1 MSLSNLLIIFSSSF
15 MALFPVV
22 NPLGNGFVVNGFF
35 TDLDPK
41 QRKTAIRKLILN
53 FIIIGVGTLVIG
65 HLFLL
70 MFGLAIPVIQLG
82 GGILICKTAMEL
94 LGDSNSPDQEES
106 SRNMDSLKWKN
117 IEQKIF
123 YPITFPISIGPG
135 SISVIF
141 TLMASASVKGKLLQ
155 TGINYFVI
163 ALVIVCMA
171 AILYIFLSQG
181 QRIIQKLGPVGN
193 QIINKLVAFFT
204 FCIGIQISVT
214 GISQIF
220 HLSTAVTERLRQPA
234 MIFTRFYPFVRI
246 SMSNIRF
253 MMKTNIYHCQTLEKC
268 SGTLRGRRHNY

>member
-70 MFGLAIPVIQLG
+70 MFGLAIPVIQ
-82 GGILICKTAMEL
+82 L

-181 QRIIQKLGPVGN
+181 
-193 QIINKLVAFFT
+193 
-204 FCIGIQISVT
+204 
-214 GISQIF
+214 
-220 HLSTAVTERLRQPA
+220 
-234 MIFTRFYPFVRI
+234 
-246 SMSNIRF
+246 
-253 MMKTNIYHCQTLEKC
+253 
-268 SGTLRGRRHNY
+268 

>member
-1 MSLSNLLIIFSSSF
+1 MSLSSLLIIFSSSF
-15 MALFPVV
+15 MALFPVI

-35 TDLDPK
+35 ANLDPS
-41 QRKTAIRKLILN
+41 QRKTAIQKLTIN
-53 FIIIGVGTLVIG
+53 FIMIGVGTLLIG

-70 MFGLAIPVIQLG
+70 IFGLAIPVIQLG
-82 GGILICKTAMEL
+82 GGILICKTAIEL
-94 LGDSNSPDQEES
+94 LGDSNSSDKEGTSQ
-106 SRNMDSLKWKN
+106 NVDSFKWKS

-141 TLMASASVKGKLLQ
+141 TLMASAM
-155 TGINYFVI
+155 I
-163 ALVIVCMA
+163 CMA
-171 AILYIFLSQG
+171 GILYVFLSQG

-220 HLSTAVTERLRQPA
+220 HL
-234 MIFTRFYPFVRI
+234 
-246 SMSNIRF
+246 NI
-253 MMKTNIYHCQTLEKC
+253 L
-268 SGTLRGRRHNY
+268 

>member
-70 MFGLAIPVIQLG
+70 MFGLAIPVIQL
-82 GGILICKTAMEL
+82 

-141 TLMASASVKGKLLQ
+141 TLMASASVKGK
-155 TGINYFVI
+155 
-163 ALVIVCMA
+163 
-171 AILYIFLSQG
+171 
-181 QRIIQKLGPVGN
+181 
-193 QIINKLVAFFT
+193 
-204 FCIGIQISVT
+204 
-214 GISQIF
+214 
-220 HLSTAVTERLRQPA
+220 
-234 MIFTRFYPFVRI
+234 
-246 SMSNIRF
+246 
-253 MMKTNIYHCQTLEKC
+253 
-268 SGTLRGRRHNY
+268 

>member
-163 ALVIVCMA
+163 VLVIVCMA

-193 QIINKLVAFFT
+193 QIINKLVAFLH
-204 FCIGIQISVT
+204 SA
-214 GISQIF
+214 S
-220 HLSTAVTERLRQPA
+220 AY
-234 MIFTRFYPFVRI
+234 RFP
-246 SMSNIRF
+246 
-253 MMKTNIYHCQTLEKC
+253 
-268 SGTLRGRRHNY
+268 

>member
-1 MSLSNLLIIFSSSF
+1 MSLSSLLIIFSSSF
-15 MALFPVV
+15 MALFPVI

-35 TDLDPK
+35 ADLDPS
-41 QRKTAIRKLILN
+41 QRKTAIIM
-53 FIIIGVGTLVIG
+53 IGVGTLLIG

-70 MFGLAIPVIQLG
+70 IFGLAIPVIQLG
-82 GGILICKTAMEL
+82 GGILICKTAIEL
-94 LGDSNSPDQEES
+94 LGDSNSSDKEGTSQ
-106 SRNMDSLKWKN
+106 NVDSFKWKS

-141 TLMASASVKGKLLQ
+141 TLMASASVKGKLLH
-155 TGINYFVI
+155 TGINYLVI
-163 ALVIVCMA
+163 ALVIICMA
-171 AILYIFLSQG
+171 GILYVFLSQG

-220 HLSTAVTERLRQPA
+220 HL
-234 MIFTRFYPFVRI
+234 
-246 SMSNIRF
+246 NI
-253 MMKTNIYHCQTLEKC
+253 L
-268 SGTLRGRRHNY
+268 

>member
-82 GGILICKTAMEL
+82 GGILICKTAME
-94 LGDSNSPDQEES
+94 
-106 SRNMDSLKWKN
+106 
-117 IEQKIF
+117 
-123 YPITFPISIGPG
+123 FPISIGPG

-220 HLSTAVTERLRQPA
+220 HLSIL
-234 MIFTRFYPFVRI
+234 
-246 SMSNIRF
+246 
-253 MMKTNIYHCQTLEKC
+253 
-268 SGTLRGRRHNY
+268 

>member
-1 MSLSNLLIIFSSSF
+1 MSLSSLLIIFSSSF
-15 MALFPVV
+15 MALFPVI

-35 TDLDPK
+35 ANLDPS
-41 QRKTAIRKLILN
+41 QRKTAIQKLTIN
-53 FIIIGVGTLVIG
+53 FIMIGVGTLLIG

-70 MFGLAIPVIQLG
+70 IFGLAIPVIQLG
-82 GGILICKTAMEL
+82 GGILICNV
-94 LGDSNSPDQEES
+94 DSF
-106 SRNMDSLKWKN
+106 KWKS

-141 TLMASASVKGKLLQ
+141 TLMASASVKGKLLH
-155 TGINYFVI
+155 TGINYLVI
-163 ALVIVCMA
+163 ALVIICMA
-171 AILYIFLSQG
+171 GILYVFLSQG

-220 HLSTAVTERLRQPA
+220 HL
-234 MIFTRFYPFVRI
+234 
-246 SMSNIRF
+246 NI
-253 MMKTNIYHCQTLEKC
+253 L
-268 SGTLRGRRHNY
+268 

>member
-1 MSLSNLLIIFSSSF
+1 MSLSSLLIIFSSSF
-15 MALFPVV
+15 MALFPVI

-35 TDLDPK
+35 ADLDPS
-41 QRKTAIRKLILN
+41 QRKTAIQKLTIN
-53 FIIIGVGTLVIG
+53 FIMIGVGTLLIG

-70 MFGLAIPVIQLG
+70 IFGLAIPVIQLG
-82 GGILICKTAMEL
+82 GGILICKTAIEL
-94 LGDSNSPDQEES
+94 LGDSNSSDKEGTSQ
-106 SRNMDSLKWKN
+106 NVDSFKWKS

-141 TLMASASVKGKLLQ
+141 TLMASASVKGKLLH
-155 TGINYFVI
+155 TGINY
-163 ALVIVCMA
+163 LVIICMA
-171 AILYIFLSQG
+171 GILYVFLSQG

-220 HLSTAVTERLRQPA
+220 HL
-234 MIFTRFYPFVRI
+234 
-246 SMSNIRF
+246 NI
-253 MMKTNIYHCQTLEKC
+253 L
-268 SGTLRGRRHNY
+268 

>member
-1 MSLSNLLIIFSSSF
+1 

-70 MFGLAIPVIQLG
+70 MFGLAIPVIQ
-82 GGILICKTAMEL
+82 L

-220 HLSTAVTERLRQPA
+220 HLSIL
-234 MIFTRFYPFVRI
+234 
-246 SMSNIRF
+246 
-253 MMKTNIYHCQTLEKC
+253 
-268 SGTLRGRRHNY
+268 

>member
-1 MSLSNLLIIFSSSF
+1 MSLSSLLIIFSSSF
-15 MALFPVV
+15 MALFPVI

-35 TDLDPK
+35 IDLDPH
-41 QRKTAIRKLILN
+41 QRKTAIQKLIFNYVL
-53 FIIIGVGTLVIG
+53 IGIGTLVIG

-70 MFGLAIPVIQLG
+70 IFGLAIPVIQLG
-82 GGILICKTAMEL
+82 GGMLICKTAMEL
-94 LGDSNSPDQEES
+94 LGDSGSSDNEEADRKIDS
-106 SRNMDSLKWKN
+106 SKWKN

-141 TLMASASVKGKLLQ
+141 TLMASASIKGKLLQ
-155 TGINYFVI
+155 TGVNYAVI
-163 ALVIVCMA
+163 GLVIICMP

-181 QRIIQKLGPVGN
+181 QRIIQKIGPVGN

-220 HLSTAVTERLRQPA
+220 HLDIL
-234 MIFTRFYPFVRI
+234 
-246 SMSNIRF
+246 
-253 MMKTNIYHCQTLEKC
+253 
-268 SGTLRGRRHNY
+268 